1 MKESNTRERLQYYMS
16 EFGIKQMDI
25 IEKCKP
31 YCNKY
36 GIALSKSAL
45 SLYLSGKVEPKQDK
59 IFILAKGL
67 HVSEAWLMGFDVPM
81 EPPSKEKEDRSKLK
95 LLLSYLNDEGRR
107 KVFDYISDLIDNPK
121 YLKEGIENE
130 QSKI

>member
-16 EFGIKQMDI
+16 EFGLKQSDI
-25 IEKCKP
+25 IDKCKP

-36 GIALSKSAL
+36 GIALGKSAL

-81 EPPSKEKEDRSKLK
+81 DPPSREKEDRSKLK
-95 LLLSYLNDEGRR
+95 LLLSYLNDAGRR
-107 KVFDYISDLIDNPK
+107 KVFDYIEDLIDNPK
-121 YLKEGIENE
+121 YLKEGV
-130 QSKI
+130 QK

>member
-1 MKESNTRERLQYYMS
+1 MKESSTKERLQYYMS
-16 EFGIKQMDI
+16 EFGVKQVDI

-31 YCNKY
+31 YCDKY

-45 SLYLSGKVEPKQDK
+45 SLYLSGRVEPKQDK

-81 EPPSKEKEDRSKLK
+81 EPPSREKEDRSRLK
-95 LLLSYLNDEGRR
+95 LLLSYLNEEGRR
-107 KVFDYISDLIDNPK
+107 KVFDYIEDLIDNPK
-121 YLKEGIENE
+121 YLKEGVE
-130 QSKI
+130 K